1 MIESTVFHPMGNS
14 HTSEQ
19 SALPAVQTS
28 GLTRHFGAIT
38 AVDDL
43 NLEVRPGSIFGLLG
57 PNGAGKTTTIK
68 MLTTMLQPSAGTAT
82 VAGFDVIRNPV
93 QVRKAIGYVSQMLSA
108 DGGLTGYENLLLFA
122 RIYGIPQ
129 RERKARVLDALDF
142 MGLNEAGD
150 VLVRKFSGGMIRRL
164 EIAQSML
171 HRPQVLFLDEPTLG
185 LDPLARHAVWQH
197 LRELR
202 QRSGAT
208 ILMTTHD
215 MDEADR
221 LCEQIAIMHRA
232 RVVATGSPE
241 SLKAQVGAQAN
252 LDDVF
257 VHFAGGPIDDGAGY
271 RESAQV
277 RRTARRLK

>member
-1 MIESTVFHPMGNS
+1 MADNSASQQSTVM
-14 HTSEQ
+14 
-19 SALPAVQTS
+19 PAVLTS
-28 GLTRHFGAIT
+28 GLTRHFGSIT

-43 NLEVRPGSIFGLLG
+43 NLQVPLGSIFGLLG

-68 MLTTMLQPSAGTAT
+68 MLTTMLQPSAGTAR
-82 VAGFDVIRNPV
+82 VAGFDVARSPV

-129 RERKARVLDALDF
+129 RERKARSLDALDF
-142 MGLNEAGD
+142 MGLSEAGE
-150 VLVRKFSGGMIRRL
+150 VLVRNYSGGMIRRL

-171 HRPQVLFLDEPTLG
+171 HRPQVLFLDEPTIG
-185 LDPLARHAVWQH
+185 LDPLARHTVWQH
-197 LRELR
+197 LRDLR
-202 QRSGAT
+202 KRFGAT

-241 SLKAQVGAQAN
+241 ALKAQVGPQAK

-277 RRTARRLK
+277 RRTARRLR

>member
-1 MIESTVFHPMGNS
+1 MTDDGAQ
-14 HTSEQ
+14 Q
-19 SALPAVQTS
+19 SAVSPAVQTR
-28 GLTRHFGAIT
+28 GLTRHYGVIT

-43 NLEVRPGSIFGLLG
+43 YLTVPPGSIFGLLG

-68 MLTTMLQPSAGTAT
+68 MLTTMLPPSAGTAQ
-82 VAGFDVIRNPV
+82 VAGFDVAQNPV
-93 QVRKAIGYVSQMLSA
+93 QVRKCIGYVSQMLSA

-129 RERKARVLDALDF
+129 AERKARILDALDF

-150 VLVRKFSGGMIRRL
+150 VLVKNYSGGMIRRL

-171 HRPQVLFLDEPTLG
+171 HRPQVLFLDEPTIG
-185 LDPLARHAVWQH
+185 LDPLARHTVWQH

-202 QRSGAT
+202 KRFGAT

-232 RVVATGSPE
+232 RVVAIGPPE
-241 SLKAQVGAQAN
+241 SLKAQVGPEAN

-257 VHFAGGPIDDGAGY
+257 VHFAGGPLDDGAGY

-277 RRTARRLK
+277 RRTARRLR